1 MGENLKSTLSRAAS
15 AVGAAIILSTIGF
28 AGPAQAAVACW
39 DSATGHRCRD
49 FGEGATGRTMVRA
62 LERPTFTGI
71 LKAGQTLTS
80 YPGEWER
87 AQTLK
92 YQWLRDGVNIPGAQG
107 ETYEITAPDD
117 GRSLTLRVTGSAPGL
132 KDGVETTLPSPKVSA
147 TNTAAYTARPAII
160 ITGEAPSV
168 SGWTRVGFPLDVDDL
183 GTWSTD
189 VVALQ
194 WQADGVDIEGATTD
208 SYKIRTADLGKVVT
222 LKVTG
227 GGPSQGSVSK
237 SNTSTV
243 VTRGYIEPTD
253 EMWLSGGSTVGDTL
267 SVEGSGGWYADGE
280 PISLLYQWERDGQPI
295 TGATAPT
302 YTVVA
307 ADQGHRIRAQVT
319 ATAQGHGPNTQ
330 SSLYVDIVEGGE
342 IDGDTGGNG
351 EIDGDTGGNGE
362 VGGDQPAP
370 GPAPAEQAP
379 AEHAP
384 APAGQAPAGQ
394 APAPARPGK
403 QTIRQVKAVQPTTRI
418 APAITY
424 VPARASVGFVQPQ
437 AALQTESHVADAA
450 GPVKAAA
457 PADDASAK
465 PAPVATASPAAPST
479 PRPPV
484 ATAQVAGTDRSNPLP
499 LFFSIA
505 GVLIVA
511 GLVWV
516 IRPLRASVIRFVGR
530 KGS

>member
-1 MGENLKSTLSRAAS
+1 MKSTLSRAAS
-15 AVGAAIILSTIGF
+15 AAGAAIILSTVGF
-28 AGPAQAAVACW
+28 AGPTQAAVACW
-39 DSATGHRCRD
+39 DSATGQRCRD

-168 SGWTRVGFPLDVDDL
+168 SGWTRVGFSLDVDDL

-227 GGPSQGSVSK
+227 GRQGQGSVSK

-267 SVEGSGGWYADGE
+267 SVEGSGGWYADSE

-330 SSLYVDIVEGGE
+330 SSLYVDIVEGDAVE
-342 IDGDTGGNG
+342 DGG
-351 EIDGDTGGNGE
+351 
-362 VGGDQPAP
+362 QPAP
-370 GPAPAEQAP
+370 EPAPAPAEQTP

-384 APAGQAPAGQ
+384 GEHAPAQAPAGQ

-403 QTIRQVKAVQPTTRI
+403 QAIRQLRTVQPTTRI
-418 APAITY
+418 APANTA

-437 AALQTESHVADAA
+437 AALPADSHVADAA
-450 GPVKAAA
+450 GRVTAAA
-457 PADDASAK
+457 PADAASAK
-465 PAPVATASPAAPST
+465 PAPPATASPAAPST

-484 ATAQVAGTDRSNPLP
+484 ATAQEASTDRPNPLP

-516 IRPLRASVIRFVGR
+516 IRPLRATVIRFVGR

>member
-39 DSATGHRCRD
+39 DSAAGHRCRD

-92 YQWLRDGVNIPGAQG
+92 YQWLRDGVKIPGAQG

-117 GRSLTLRVTGSAPGL
+117 GRSLTLSVTGSAPGL

-168 SGWTRVGFPLDVDDL
+168 SGSTRVGFSLDVDDL

-189 VVALQ
+189 VVGLQ

-295 TGATAPT
+295 TRATAPT

-330 SSLYVDIVEGGE
+330 SSLYVDIVEGDE
-342 IDGDTGGNG
+342 VDGDTEGNG
-351 EIDGDTGGNGE
+351 EVDGDTGGNGE

-370 GPAPAEQAP
+370 GPAPAP

-384 APAGQAPAGQ
+384 APAGQ

-403 QTIRQVKAVQPTTRI
+403 QTIRRVKAVQPTTRI
-418 APAITY
+418 ASANTV

-437 AALQTESHVADAA
+437 AASQTESQVADAA

-484 ATAQVAGTDRSNPLP
+484 ATAQVASTDRSNPLP

-505 GVLIVA
+505 GVLIIA